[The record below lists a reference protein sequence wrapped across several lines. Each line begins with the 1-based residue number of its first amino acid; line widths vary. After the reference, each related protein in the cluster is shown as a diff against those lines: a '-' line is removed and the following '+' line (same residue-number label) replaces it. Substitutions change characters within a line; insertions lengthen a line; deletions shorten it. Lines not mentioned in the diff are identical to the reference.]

1 MYNNKEII
9 TDNIPLL
16 DEINYDLKNIA
27 LNCIIKNQEE
37 ANKYETKESISSFG
51 LYVESIQG
59 RAKFELFKYTAKDY
73 KDLKLDISDDLINK
87 YILDKSIVPD
97 YMKELLLK
105 NKVLNTINNYVE
117 LNDYYRM
124 LSGQPPLNDRGPI
137 ITQDILPID
146 IYNKIN
152 LGNGKYTD
160 ELNNYEISLLQ
171 NFGVIESLINEF
183 PQYKYLNYLGEKSID
198 PYIARRAPR
207 FALLYLPSD
216 IETII
221 INKFK
226 DTYEKNRVYT
236 IKTVYSDAFKYGSDY
251 YDNFIQMF
259 ILIET
264 MVDMIVEIPQMIIK
278 GDVFDIRT
286 IELIFKSNGVDTFK
300 GIPFKYQLAMCR
312 NINQLI
318 KYKSTSKC
326 IVDICSIFGFD
337 NVKVFNYYILKD
349 RKKDKNG
356 NFIFK
361 NKDIIDDN
369 NIKTIEDIEGEYELK
384 FVKVPINE
392 NIDNIINS
400 NEQMLIENYDEV
412 TKSDKYWDGDENH
425 NKVKKEILDMEFNYL
440 RSKYLSIDTLVSM
453 TNLSFEMIYFYNMI
467 LDNHI
472 VEDTLEMNVPCIN
485 GIVKFKF
492 IHIICYLFCLM
503 HEYTNT
509 EDRVMDSVSKNMYVK
524 GFNFKADMA
533 KLSSYIYEKGFTM
546 EELGISDF
554 QIPIG
559 ILSFDQMM
567 NVFTKNVKIYNH
579 VVDQLMHADNK
590 QIYDIYKT
598 IYDSLMIYRLSDEFF
613 TLSDGTKATTYTE
626 YLKDKDMILY
636 KSLIDI
642 KEIDDIIDKEQKI
655 IDIID
660 NTVYYLEE
668 YINSDEYK
676 FIFSNLPSKTIDS
689 MNEYLY
695 RVIDF
700 FKSYKVQIDK
710 INTIYIFDDKLDN
723 KITIIDDI
731 IISHILDRSS
741 ICEMNDVTMRINIM
755 NYLESFEF
763 KDSIFI
769 DIDTLIDKIM
779 SNNILIK
786 EELIKHIYTY
796 KQDRFCINDSINNNS
811 ILLKNDSF
819 KYRDVLAISKF

>member
-472 VEDTLEMNVPCIN
+472 IEDTLEMNVPCIN

-723 KITIIDDI
+723 KITMIDDI

-786 EELIKHIYTY
+786 EELIKQIYTY